1 MKPMLPRN
9 AKLCISLVIGAG
21 LVVLLFAAESWSSIN
36 PKQFAI
42 FLGLTALSSTLKI
55 RIPGVESTI
64 TPNFIFLMLAIDA
77 CRFSEVVAISL
88 LAAVIQCVWFSA
100 KRPRFVQVSFSAAAL
115 MISTAAAY
123 QLSHLLLTGNA
134 WDSSIA
140 GVILAGCIY
149 FPLNSALVAT
159 VIGLVSGQ
167 SFRKMY
173 RNCYVWA
180 FPYFFGGIAFAA
192 LVTIGFNHSAS
203 WRGAVIL
210 IPAVILAHV
219 YFRNRSWHGLV
230 TNRLPEPTASK

>member
-1 MKPMLPRN
+1 MLPKN
-9 AKLCISLVIGAG
+9 AKLYISLVIGTG
-21 LVVLLFAAESWSSIN
+21 LVVLLFAAESWSSMN
-36 PKQFAI
+36 LKPFAI
-42 FLGLTALSSTLKI
+42 FLGLTALTSTLKI

-88 LAAVIQCVWFSA
+88 VAAVIQCVWFSA
-100 KRPRFVQVSFSAAAL
+100 KRPRLVQLSFSAAAL

-123 QLSHLLLTGNA
+123 QLSHLLLTGNV

-210 IPAVILAHV
+210 IPVVILAHV
-219 YFRNRSWHGLV
+219 YFRNRSWHGLA